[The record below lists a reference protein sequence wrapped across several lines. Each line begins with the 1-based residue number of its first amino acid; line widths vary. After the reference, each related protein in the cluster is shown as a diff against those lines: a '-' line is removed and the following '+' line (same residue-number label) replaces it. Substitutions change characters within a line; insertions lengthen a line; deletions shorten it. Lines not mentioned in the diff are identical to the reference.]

1 MRNLPEGL
9 ERVRAFRDVLL
20 ALLLVF
26 FAFTTG
32 DTFAVV
38 LGTLERD
45 RPADVLSVILVLA
58 QCLPMIVRRTHPG
71 LALVVISVA
80 WGLHQVVGYQGS
92 SAGLALYIALYSAGA
107 HLTRRRGLAVA
118 GLVAGYLALAVAMN
132 RTNHGEKPIDYLTF
146 VPVLVLFWLIGE
158 GVRARTRAEAARRA
172 AQKRE
177 AVAQERA
184 HIARELHDVVT
195 HHVTA
200 MVVQAEALP
209 YLLPGNPDKV
219 RDGLGTISTTG
230 RSAMTDL
237 RELLDVL
244 HDPGTPTDQERSPAH
259 EPLEVLVERARAAG
273 QDVTF
278 AEHGAAAPL
287 PTGLSLAL
295 QRVVQESLTNALK
308 HAPDRTTTVTLTHS
322 EDELDVAVVTSG
334 GSTTPSPRRPWA
346 RSGRG
351 INGMRDRVAAFGGE
365 LTAGQEPD
373 GSFAV
378 RAKLPRRPAA

>member
-1 MRNLPEGL
+1 MCHLPEGL
-9 ERVRAFRDVLL
+9 SRARALRDVLL
-20 ALLLVF
+20 ALALIV
-26 FAFTTG
+26 FAFATG
-32 DTFAVV
+32 GTFAVV
-38 LGTLERD
+38 LGAVNRD
-45 RPADVLSVILVLA
+45 RPDDLLSVVLLLA
-58 QCLPMIVRRTHPG
+58 QCLPLIVRRTRPDLALGVIG
-71 LALVVISVA
+71 LA
-80 WGLHQVVGYQGS
+80 WGVYQLMGYEGS
-92 SAGLALYIALYSAGA
+92 SAGLALYIVLYSAGA
-107 HLTRRRGLAVA
+107 HLTRRRWQTAAGATFGYLVLAVT
-118 GLVAGYLALAVAMN
+118 LH
-132 RTNHGEKPIDYLTF
+132 RTPYHETPLSYVTF
-146 VPVLVLFWLIGE
+146 APVLVLFWMIGE

-219 RDGLGTISTTG
+219 RDGLGTISATG

-244 HDPGTPTDQERSPAH
+244 HDPGTSTDQERTPAR
-259 EPLEVLVERARAAG
+259 ESLEVLVERARAAG

-278 AEHGAAAPL
+278 AEHGDPAPI
-287 PTGLSLAL
+287 PTGLGLAL

-308 HAPDRTTTVTLTHS
+308 HAPGRTTAVTLTHG

-334 GSTTPSPRRPWA
+334 GATTPRRPWA

-365 LTAGQEPD
+365 LTVGQEP
-373 GSFAV
+373 GGGFAV